1 MATTQYDRSTD
12 GPFSSAQDALLLAL
26 KTANPNQPWKEIGAE
41 LDKPH
46 WACKNRYKQLMASS
60 GAEERQQEVRDKQE
74 KSKGN
79 KEEFELENTDG
90 WTKDE
95 VGLLNSSSMFLP
107 LRDGEAGANTCVA
120 RLAHSSG
127 LQGARQH
134 VVTGCFAVSRY
145 HKETRRPG

>member
-1 MATTQYDRSTD
+1 
-12 GPFSSAQDALLLAL
+12 LLAL

-41 LDKPH
+41 LGKPH
-46 WACKNRYKQLMASS
+46 WACKNRYKQLTAGS
-60 GAEERQQEVRDKQE
+60 GAEKQQQENTREGGKG
-74 KSKGN
+74 KGN